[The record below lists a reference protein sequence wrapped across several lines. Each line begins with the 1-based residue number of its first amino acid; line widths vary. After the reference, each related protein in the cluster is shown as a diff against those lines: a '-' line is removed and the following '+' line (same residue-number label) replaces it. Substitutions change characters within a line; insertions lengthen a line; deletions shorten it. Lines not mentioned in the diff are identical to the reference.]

1 MSVPQDFMELTMAS
15 LANAEPEATAAM
27 GAELHALTSSTKPV
41 ASWAAM
47 AAIQECREACGGHGY
62 LKCARLGDL
71 RNDNDPATTYEGDN
85 NVIVQQTSNWLVNL
99 WNSPDKNVCK
109 SKTICRLKTSFIP
122 GLRSRSRRH
131 SARPT
136 S

>member
-1 MSVPQDFMELTMAS
+1 MEFTMAS
-15 LANAEPEATAAM
+15 LANTEPDATAAM
-27 GAELHALTSSTKPV
+27 GAELHALTSATKPV

-62 LKCARLGDL
+62 LKCSRLGDL

-99 WNSPDKNVCK
+99 WNSPDENVRMK
-109 SKTICRLKTSFIP
+109 SDTYVVEDE
-122 GLRSRSRRH
+122 
-131 SARPT
+131 
-136 S
+136 

>member
-1 MSVPQDFMELTMAS
+1 MELTMAS
-15 LANAEPEATAAM
+15 LANADPGATAAM
-27 GAELHALTSSTKPV
+27 GAELHALTSATKPV

-62 LKCARLGDL
+62 LRCARLGDL

-99 WNSPDKNVCK
+99 WRNPDKNV
-109 SKTICRLKTSFIP
+109 RLQSENSITNRLLP
-122 GLRSRSRRH
+122 AL
-131 SARPT
+131 
-136 S
+136 

>member
-1 MSVPQDFMELTMAS
+1 MAS

-27 GAELHALTSSTKPV
+27 GAELHALTSATKPV

-85 NVIVQQTSNWLVNL
+85 NVIVQQTANWLVNL
-99 WNSPDKNVCK
+99 WNSAEINVRMHVGYSECRW
-109 SKTICRLKTSFIP
+109 KTCFIRY
-122 GLRSRSRRH
+122 LDCRSRRH